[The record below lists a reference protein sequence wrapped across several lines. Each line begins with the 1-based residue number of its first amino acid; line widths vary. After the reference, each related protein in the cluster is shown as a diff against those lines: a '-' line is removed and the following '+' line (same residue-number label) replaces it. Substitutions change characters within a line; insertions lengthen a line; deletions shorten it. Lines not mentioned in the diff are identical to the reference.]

1 MEKQRI
7 EIKVN
12 GIWRELLVYPHELLV
27 DTLRERL
34 HLTGTKKGCAKGDC
48 GACTVIL
55 NGKAVNSCL
64 VLSVQADGAE
74 LLTIEGLGNRNALDP
89 IQKAFIEH
97 GAIQCGYCI
106 PGMIMS
112 IKAFLDATPYPA
124 DEAEIREA
132 LSGNL
137 CRCGGYAQMIE
148 AVKSLDSDN
157 N

>member
-1 MEKQRI
+1 MEKKRI
-7 EIKVN
+7 KIKIN
-12 GIWRELLVYPHELLV
+12 GKWTELLVEPHELLV

-34 HLTGTKKGCAKGDC
+34 HLTGTKKGCEKGDC

-64 VLSVQADGAE
+64 VLSVQTDGAE
-74 LLTIEGLGNRNALDP
+74 LLTIEGLGTRGDLHP
-89 IQKAFIEH
+89 IQQAFVEH
-97 GAIQCGYCI
+97 GAIQCGYCT

-112 IKAFLDATPYPA
+112 VKALLDATPHP
-124 DEAEIREA
+124 DEAEIREG

-148 AVKSLDSDN
+148 AVKSLCK
-157 N
+157 

>member
-1 MEKQRI
+1 LEKQQVN
-7 EIKVN
+7 IKIN
-12 GIWRELLVYPHELLV
+12 GKWTELVVYPHELLV

-34 HLTGTKKGCAKGDC
+34 HLTGTKRGCEQGDC

-55 NGKAVNSCL
+55 NGKLVNSCL

-74 LLTIEGLGNRNALDP
+74 LLTIEGLGTRNDLHP
-89 IQKAFIEH
+89 VQKAFIEH
-97 GAIQCGYCI
+97 GAIQCGYCT

-112 IKAFLDATPYPA
+112 AKALLDTNPHP

-137 CRCGGYAQMIE
+137 CRCGGYVQMIE
-148 AVKSLDSDN
+148 AVKSLCK
-157 N
+157 